1 MLNRRRSV
9 DRYHLLDPTR
19 TPCETPPVKIHPTA
33 VVSRE
38 AELASD
44 VELGPYVVVEAG
56 AVIGPGSVLASRAV
70 VKRGTSLGA
79 ENRLHEGAVLGGLPQ
94 HVQPPE
100 TPGRLVIGNRNV
112 FRENTTVH
120 VALDTHRTTVIG
132 DDNYFMV
139 NAHIAHDCRV
149 GHGTIFANNAMLAG
163 HVSVDDQAFV
173 SGAAG
178 VHQFARIGRLA
189 MVGGQARITRDVPP
203 FVTVDGM
210 SSLIVG
216 VNRVGLRRAGLAPRE
231 IRQIKDAYRIIYRS
245 GLLWREVLERLRVE
259 FTAGPAAEFYAFL
272 ASTQRGITPERRT
285 PPAATVKL
293 YTQEQPES
301 SVPNR
306 RAKAG

>member
-1 MLNRRRSV
+1 M
-9 DRYHLLDPTR
+9 
-19 TPCETPPVKIHPTA
+19 KIHPTA

-56 AVIGPGSVLASRAV
+56 TVLGPGSVLASRAV

-79 ENRLHEGAVLGGLPQ
+79 ENRVHEGAVLGGLPQ

-100 TPGRLVIGNRNV
+100 RPGRLVIGNRNV

-120 VALDTHRTTVIG
+120 VALDTRRTTVIG

-139 NAHIAHDCRV
+139 NAHVAHDCRV
-149 GHGTIFANNAMLAG
+149 GNGTIFANNAMLAG

-173 SGAAG
+173 SGAA
-178 VHQFARIGRLA
+178 GRLA

-272 ASTQRGITPERRT
+272 GSTQRGITPERRT

-293 YTQEQPES
+293 YTQEEPEA
-301 SVPNR
+301 SVPNL